1 MGLRPISILQ
11 GFNNKSNNNNIH
23 INMYIYNM
31 TGDKQN
37 NYALSALFG
46 AISGTI
52 AKSSLAPL
60 DRLKII
66 FQTSNIPFTWNN
78 MYLHSRTIIQKEGGG
93 YKLWKGN
100 GVQIARI
107 APVASLSYTFQ
118 KYYRSLLSDADG
130 KVSTANG
137 YLVGLLTGISST
149 AIVYPLDTLR
159 CRIAT
164 DISKSTTT
172 NIIQQSVKNTGI
184 RSLYNGFLVSSLG
197 MMPYS
202 TISWGTFYYV
212 NNTLQSYK
220 TSDTE
225 SHTFRAI
232 AIYISACLGQTI
244 VYPIDV
250 WRRRIQN
257 TNQLPNQMEILKN
270 IIKERALFKGLS
282 VNFVKTPIVNT
293 LSFSL
298 FSMLEQTF
306 ANNIHA

>member
-1 MGLRPISILQ
+1 MS
-11 GFNNKSNNNNIH
+11 
-23 INMYIYNM
+23 
-31 TGDKQN
+31 GDKKN

-52 AKSSLAPL
+52 AKSTMAPL

-78 MYLHSRTIIQKEGGG
+78 MFIHSQTIIQHEGGVF
-93 YKLWKGN
+93 KLWKGN
-100 GVQIARI
+100 GVQIARV
-107 APVASLSYTFQ
+107 APVASLSFTFQ
-118 KYYRSLLSDADG
+118 KYYTSFLSDADG

-137 YLVGLLTGISST
+137 YLVGLLTGITST
-149 AIVYPLDTLR
+149 SIVYPLDTLR

-172 NIIQQSVKNTGI
+172 NIIKQSIKNTGI

-202 TISWGTFYYV
+202 TISWGTFYYI
-212 NNTLQSYK
+212 NNILQSYK
-220 TSDTE
+220 KTTNTD
-225 SHTFRAI
+225 SHMFRAI

-257 TNQLPNQMEILKN
+257 NTQNINQLKILKT

-293 LSFSL
+293 ISFTL

-306 ANNIHA
+306 ANTVCSSN